1 MKHISIGK
9 YRGLQQ
15 CSTARGAFSV
25 LSLDHRTELRNV
37 LKPDN
42 PKAVGT
48 DEMIAFKNEVVRA
61 VSPDASAVL
70 LDPEYGIAE
79 SIYTGS
85 LAGKTGLIAAVDET
99 ESLGDPLA
107 RMVRVIPGW
116 SVEKAVRLGAS
127 AINLL
132 VYYHPDSSTVKK
144 VEQLVMDVAGDCQK
158 WDVPFFIEPHPYSL
172 SRSTKKLAPDELRR
186 VVIETTRRLTTLG
199 ADILK
204 IDFPLDISAD
214 ISEQSWGKA
223 SAELSRA
230 SAIPWVL
237 RSGGAS
243 FEIFL
248 RQVTIACQEGAS
260 GATMGRVI
268 WADAVALKDDARRN
282 HLQNKVAERMQRV
295 TAVCHALARPWT
307 DILDMEKPAIGWF
320 KKYPT
325 G

>member
-37 LKPDN
+37 LRPDN
-42 PKAVGT
+42 PKAVST
-48 DEMIAFKNEVVRA
+48 DEMIAFKNEVVKA
-61 VSPDASAVL
+61 VSPLASAVL
-70 LDPEYGIAE
+70 LDPEYGIAQ
-79 SIYTGS
+79 SIFTGS
-85 LAGKTGLIAAVDET
+85 LSGKAGLIAAVDET

-107 RMVRVIPGW
+107 RMVRVIPDW
-116 SVEKAVRLGAS
+116 SVEKAMRLGAN

-144 VEQLVMDVAGDCQK
+144 VEQLVSAVAQDCQK
-158 WDVPFFIEPHPYSL
+158 WDLPFFIEPHPYSL
-172 SRSTKKLAPDELRR
+172 SRSTKKLPPEELRR
-186 VVIETTRRLTTLG
+186 VVIETTRRLTVLG

-204 IDFPLDISAD
+204 VDFPLDISAD
-214 ISEQSWGKA
+214 ISEQSWGRA

-243 FEIFL
+243 FEIFV
-248 RQVTIACQEGAS
+248 RQVTVACQEGAC

-268 WADAVALKDDARRN
+268 WADAVSLKNDARKN
-282 HLQNKVAERMQRV
+282 HLLGKVADRMARV
-295 TAVCHALARPWT
+295 TAVCNALARPWM
-307 DILDMEKPAIGWF
+307 DLLDMEKPAIDWY
-320 KKYPT
+320 KAYPT
-325 G
+325 E